1 MDSETDRELEVIR
14 DQTHQTRAQLA
25 NKLEALE
32 SQISQTVSGVTSA
45 VETVTQSVSGVTSAV
60 ETVAE
65 KVTDT
70 VTNVTESVSG
80 VAAKMTDTVS
90 NMTESVSGTVKQVAQ
105 ALDVSSKIQEMPWTS
120 VGCALAAGFATGYA
134 SGGRTRAQGA
144 PPPPT
149 STNGH
154 NGHGTPSYQQPS
166 SSEPTAVS
174 HVTDAMSEIGGAVR
188 SLGISALMGVV
199 THLAKSAVPEALRN
213 DVTGALD
220 KLKERLGGHHNV
232 SADLFEPKSHN
243 GR

>member
-1 MDSETDRELEVIR
+1 VIR
-14 DQTHQTRAQLA
+14 EQTHQTRAHLA
-25 NKLEALE
+25 DKLEALE
-32 SQISQTVSGVTSA
+32 SQISQTVAGVTSA

-60 ETVAE
+60 ENVAE

-70 VTNVTESVSG
+70 VSSV
-80 VAAKMTDTVS
+80 
-90 NMTESVSGTVKQVAQ
+90 TESVSGTVNNLTESVSGTVEQVART
-105 ALDVSSKIQEMPWTS
+105 LDVSGKIREMPWTS
-120 VGCALAAGFATGYA
+120 VGCAFAAGFATGYA
-134 SGGRTRAQGA
+134 SGGSRAEGA
-144 PPPPT
+144 PPPPQAT
-149 STNGH
+149 

-166 SSEPTAVS
+166 SQEPTTIS

-188 SLGISALMGVV
+188 SLGISALFGLV
-199 THLAKSAVPEALRN
+199 THLAREAVPEALRS

>member
-14 DQTHQTRAQLA
+14 AQTHQTRAHLA
-25 NKLEALE
+25 DKLEALE
-32 SQISQTVSGVTSA
+32 SQISQTVAGVTSA

-60 ETVAE
+60 ENVAE

-70 VTNVTESVSG
+70 VSTVTDSVSG

-90 NMTESVSGTVKQVAQ
+90 NVTDSVSGTVQQVAQ
-105 ALDVSSKIQEMPWTS
+105 ALDVSSKVREMPWTA
-120 VGCALAAGFATGYA
+120 VGCAFAAGFAGGYA
-134 SGGRTRAQGA
+134 SGGRRRRAEGA
-144 PPPPT
+144 PPPPST
-149 STNGH
+149 TTNGH
-154 NGHGTPSYQQPS
+154 GPASYQQPS
-166 SSEPTAVS
+166 SSEPTTIT
-174 HVTDAMSEIGGAVR
+174 HVTDAMSEIGGAVQ

-213 DVTGALD
+213 DVAGALD